1 MERYLMWSGG
11 KDSTASLI
19 LCYENGIHLDGIIFS
34 EVMFDHSRNISAE
47 NPKFIKWVYD
57 VAIPKIKEM
66 GYDVIVARSDK
77 DYLYYFHKLYEKSK
91 KGRNGLKYGFPVSG
105 GCWVNSRLKFS
116 GVKKWET
123 QQKKIG
129 EFEEIVGIAY
139 DEPKRYEKALNRGQ
153 RSVLHEFGIVEK
165 DTFAI
170 CEKYGLL
177 NPIYADRPR
186 GGCWFCPNASIK
198 EFSALRREHPQLW
211 QELVNL
217 SKTENLACYG
227 FKFGKT
233 VQQVEAEIDQYEQ
246 NLSIEQSQMTI
257 FE

>member
-1 MERYLMWSGG
+1 M
-11 KDSTASLI
+11 
-19 LCYENGIHLDGIIFS
+19 
-34 EVMFDHSRNISAE
+34 
-47 NPKFIKWVYD
+47 
-57 VAIPKIKEM
+57 
-66 GYDVIVARSDK
+66 
-77 DYLYYFHKLYEKSK
+77 
-91 KGRNGLKYGFPVSG
+91 
-105 GCWVNSRLKFS
+105 NSRLKFS

-139 DEPKRYEKALNRGQ
+139 DEPERYEKALNRGQ
-153 RSVLHEFGIVEK
+153 RSVLADFEIVEK

-177 NPIYADRPR
+177 NPIYADMSR
-186 GGCWFCPNASIK
+186 GGCWFCPNSSIK
-198 EFSALRREHPQLW
+198 ELYALRRDYPQLW

-217 SKTENLACYG
+217 SKTENLSTYG
-227 FKFGKT
+227 FKFRKT

-246 NLSIEQSQMTI
+246 NLSIEKNQMTI

>member
-1 MERYLMWSGG
+1 MKRYLMWSGG
-11 KDSTASLI
+11 KDSTASII
-19 LCYENGIHLDGIIFS
+19 LCYEKGIHLDGVIFS
-34 EVMFDHSRNISAE
+34 EVMFDHKRNISAE

-66 GYDVIVARSDK
+66 GYDVIVIRSDK
-77 DYLYYFHKLYEKSK
+77 DYLHYFHKMYEKSK

-105 GCWVNSRLKFS
+105 GCWVNSCLKFS

-129 EFEEIVGIAY
+129 GFEEIVGIAY
-139 DEPKRYEKALNRGQ
+139 DEPKRYENALKRGQ
-153 RSVLHEFGIVEK
+153 RSVLVEYEIVEK

-177 NPIYADRPR
+177 NPTYADRSR

-198 EFSALRREHPQLW
+198 ELSQLRKEYPNLW
-211 QELVNL
+211 NEIVEL
-217 SKTENLACYG
+217 SKTENLYFYG

-233 VQQVEAEIDQYEQ
+233 VEQVEQEMNQYEQ
-246 NLSIEQSQMTI
+246 NLNIDKNQMSI